1 MSYYFSARSLIASI
15 INLMSEIINVIG
27 GGLAG
32 VEAAWQAARLGVKVR
47 LYEMRP
53 VQQTPAHR
61 TDKLAEI
68 VCSNSLKT
76 DEPGTAPYLLKE
88 ELRRGRSLV
97 MEAAAATR
105 VPAGAALSVDR
116 IKFAELITERI
127 KAHPNIEIVR
137 EEVRAIVSIGTTPSA
152 QSGHP
157 SSEQEGRSQSSPPVL
172 GGVSAASADGVVALH
187 KEPLHN
193 GVAAETDSYFA
204 SAPLLNKEGSLDDVW
219 IIATG
224 PLTSDSLTESIMKF
238 TGDDQ
243 LYFYDAIAPIVA
255 ADSIDMSIAFKA
267 ARYGKGGD
275 DYINCPMDREQY
287 ETFIN
292 ELLAAKS
299 VPLKR
304 FEETRWFESCLP
316 IEEIARRG
324 VDTLRFGPMKPKGLP
339 DPKTGYEPY
348 ACVQLRQENLM
359 ADAYGLVGFQNH
371 LRYGEQARVLRL
383 IPGLENAE
391 FLQFGQ
397 IHRNTFINS
406 PKILNEDLSTR
417 TNPNLFFAGQ
427 ITGVEGYVE
436 SVATGW
442 IAGINAVRTLR
453 GQPLLTAPPTS
464 AIGAL
469 CRYVSNVETKNFQ
482 PVNITFG
489 LLEPLPVELRKKH
502 RNKRERHVIQVERA
516 LTDWD
521 EWLEEIKGRDAKM
534 QAV

>member
-1 MSYYFSARSLIASI
+1 VSDFVNI
-15 INLMSEIINVIG
+15 IG

-32 VEAAWQAARLGVKVR
+32 VEAAWQAANLGVSVR
-47 LYEMRP
+47 LFEMRP
-53 VQQTPAHR
+53 LTQTPAHR

-88 ELRRGRSLV
+88 ELRRGGSLV
-97 MEAAAATR
+97 MEAAAATH

-116 IKFAELITERI
+116 IKFAEFITEKI
-127 KAHPNIEIVR
+127 EQHPNIEIVR
-137 EEVRAIVSIGTTPSA
+137 EEVKLLSNG
-152 QSGHP
+152 
-157 SSEQEGRSQSSPPVL
+157 EQDARPPVTI
-172 GGVSAASADGVVALH
+172 V
-187 KEPLHN
+187 
-193 GVAAETDSYFA
+193 
-204 SAPLLNKEGSLDDVW
+204 
-219 IIATG
+219 ATG
-224 PLTSDSLTESIMKF
+224 PLTSDALTAEIMRF

-243 LYFYDAIAPIVA
+243 LYFYDAIAPIVT

-275 DYINCPMDREQY
+275 DYINCPMSRDEYQI
-287 ETFIN
+287 FFD
-292 ELLAAKS
+292 ELVKANS

-304 FEETRWFESCLP
+304 FEDTKWFESCLP

-339 DPKTGYEPY
+339 DPRTGEEPY

-359 ADAYGLVGFQNH
+359 ADAYGFVGFQNH
-371 LRYGEQARVLRL
+371 LRYGEQERVLKL
-383 IPGLENAE
+383 IPGLQNAE
-391 FLQFGQ
+391 FLRFGQ

-417 TNPNLFFAGQ
+417 SNPRLFFAGQ

-442 IAGINAVRTLR
+442 LAGHNAVRTLR
-453 GQPLLTAPPTS
+453 GQPLLTAPQTS

-502 RNKRERHVIQVERA
+502 RRKRERHIIQVERA
-516 LTDWD
+516 LEDWD
-521 EWLEEIKGRDAKM
+521 EWMTDLQRKDAKT
-534 QAV
+534 QSN

>member
-1 MSYYFSARSLIASI
+1 MGNFVD
-15 INLMSEIINVIG
+15 VIG

-32 VEAAWQAARLGVKVR
+32 VEAAWQAAEMGASVR

-53 VQQTPAHR
+53 VVQTPAHR

-76 DEPGTAPYLLKE
+76 DEPGSAPYLLKE
-88 ELRRGRSLV
+88 ELRRGGSLV
-97 MEAAAATR
+97 LEAAAATR

-116 IKFAELITERI
+116 IKFAEYITEKI
-127 KAHPNIEIVR
+127 ESHPKIAIVR
-137 EEVRAIVSIGTTPSA
+137 EEVTRIVNEA
-152 QSGHP
+152 DRH
-157 SSEQEGRSQSSPPVL
+157 GRV
-172 GGVSAASADGVVALH
+172 
-187 KEPLHN
+187 
-193 GVAAETDSYFA
+193 T
-204 SAPLLNKEGSLDDVW
+204 

-224 PLTSDSLTESIMKF
+224 PLTSDALTAEIMKF

-267 ARYGKGGD
+267 ARYDKGGA

-287 ETFIN
+287 ERFIA
-292 ELLAAKS
+292 ELLEAKS

-304 FEETRWFESCLP
+304 FEETHWFESCLP

-324 VDTLRFGPMKPKGLP
+324 PETLRFGPMKPKGLRH
-339 DPKTGYEPY
+339 PKTGEEPY

-371 LRYGEQARVLRL
+371 LRYGEQERVLKL

-406 PKILNEDLSTR
+406 PTILNETLATR
-417 TNPNLFFAGQ
+417 KDPNLFFAGQ

-442 IAGINAVRTLR
+442 LAGRNAVRTLR
-453 GQPLLTAPPTS
+453 REPLITAPQTS

-489 LLEPLPVELRKKH
+489 LLEPLPPELRKKY
-502 RNKRERHVIQVERA
+502 RRKRERHVFQVERA
-516 LTDWD
+516 LNDWD
-521 EWLEEIKGRDAKM
+521 EWYRTLDESASELTFSEQSA
-534 QAV
+534 A

>member
-1 MSYYFSARSLIASI
+1 MEL
-15 INLMSEIINVIG
+15 INVIG

-32 VEAAWQAARLGVKVR
+32 VEAAWQAAELGAKVR
-47 LYEMRP
+47 LFEMRP
-53 VQQTPAHR
+53 VANTPAHR

-76 DEPGTAPYLLKE
+76 DEPGSAPYLLKE
-88 ELRRGRSLV
+88 ELRRGGSLV
-97 MEAAAATR
+97 MEVAAATR

-116 IKFAELITERI
+116 IKFAEMVTERI
-127 KAHPNIEIVR
+127 EAHPSIEIVR
-137 EEVRAIVSIGTTPSA
+137 EEFTEIPTGKQYAC
-152 QSGHP
+152 
-157 SSEQEGRSQSSPPVL
+157 PPV
-172 GGVSAASADGVVALH
+172 
-187 KEPLHN
+187 
-193 GVAAETDSYFA
+193 T
-204 SAPLLNKEGSLDDVW
+204 

-224 PLTSDSLTESIMKF
+224 PLTSDALTREIMRL

-275 DYINCPMDREQY
+275 DYINCPMSPDEYQVFFDALV
-287 ETFIN
+287 E
-292 ELLAAKS
+292 AKS

-304 FEETRWFESCLP
+304 FEETHWFESCLP

-339 DPKTGYEPY
+339 DPRTGREPY

-359 ADAYGLVGFQNH
+359 ADAYGFVGFQNH
-371 LRYGEQARVLRL
+371 LRYGEQERVLRL
-383 IPGLENAE
+383 IPGLQNAE

-406 PKILNEDLSTR
+406 PKILNENLSTR
-417 TNPNLFFAGQ
+417 ANPLVFFAGQ

-442 IAGINAVRTLR
+442 LAGINAVRVSH
-453 GQPLLTAPPTS
+453 GQDMLTAPSTS

-489 LLEPLPVELRKKH
+489 LLEPLPVELRKKY
-502 RNKRERHVIQVERA
+502 RNKRERHMIQVDRA
-516 LTDWD
+516 LNEWD
-521 EWLEEIKGRDAKM
+521 GWINQLNKSIMEAYT
-534 QAV
+534 

>member
-1 MSYYFSARSLIASI
+1 MSVS
-15 INLMSEIINVIG
+15 INVIG

-32 VEAAWQAARLGVKVR
+32 VEAAWQAAEMGANVR
-47 LYEMRP
+47 LFEMRP

-76 DEPGTAPYLLKE
+76 DEPGSAPYLLKE
-88 ELRRGRSLV
+88 ELRRGGSLV
-97 MEAAAATR
+97 MDVAAETR

-116 IKFAELITERI
+116 IKFAEMITERI
-127 KAHPNIEIVR
+127 GSHPNIEVIR
-137 EEVRAIVSIGTTPSA
+137 QEVVSI
-152 QSGHP
+152 
-157 SSEQEGRSQSSPPVL
+157 
-172 GGVSAASADGVVALH
+172 AAPGADSTIV
-187 KEPLHN
+187 
-193 GVAAETDSYFA
+193 
-204 SAPLLNKEGSLDDVW
+204 
-219 IIATG
+219 ATG
-224 PLTSDSLTESIMKF
+224 PLTSDALTRDIMRL

-255 ADSIDMSIAFKA
+255 ADSIDMSIAFRA

-275 DYINCPMDREQY
+275 DYINCPMSADEY
-287 ETFIN
+287 NVFYK
-292 ELLAAKS
+292 ELMEAKK

-304 FEETRWFESCLP
+304 FEDTHWFESCLP
-316 IEEIARRG
+316 IEEAARRG
-324 VDTLRFGPMKPKGLP
+324 IDTLRYGPMKPRGLS
-339 DPKTGYEPY
+339 DPRTGREPW
-348 ACVQLRQENLM
+348 ACVQLRQENMM
-359 ADAYGLVGFQNH
+359 ADAYGMVGFQNH
-371 LRYGEQARVLRL
+371 LRYGEQERVLRL

-406 PKILNEDLSTR
+406 PKILNESLETR
-417 TNPNLFFAGQ
+417 ANPHLFFAGQ

-442 IAGINAVRTLR
+442 LAGINAVRSAR
-453 GQPLLTAPPTS
+453 GETLLTAPRSS

-502 RNKRERHVIQVERA
+502 RNKRERHAIQVEMA
-516 LTDWD
+516 LADWN
-521 EWLEEIKGRDAKM
+521 EFLRTN
-534 QAV
+534 

>member
-1 MSYYFSARSLIASI
+1 M
-15 INLMSEIINVIG
+15 NEVINVIG

-32 VEAAWQAARLGVKVR
+32 VEAAWQAAELGVTVR

-76 DEPGTAPYLLKE
+76 DEPGSAPYLLKE
-88 ELRRGRSLV
+88 ELRRGNSLV
-97 MEAAAATR
+97 MEAAAATK

-116 IKFAELITERI
+116 GKFAELITERI
-127 KAHPNIEIVR
+127 EAHPNIEIVR
-137 EEVRAIVSIGTTPSA
+137 EEFTSIDPDEIT
-152 QSGHP
+152 
-157 SSEQEGRSQSSPPVL
+157 
-172 GGVSAASADGVVALH
+172 
-187 KEPLHN
+187 
-193 GVAAETDSYFA
+193 
-204 SAPLLNKEGSLDDVW
+204 
-219 IIATG
+219 IICTG
-224 PLTSDSLTESIMKF
+224 PLTSDALTREIMKV

-243 LYFYDAIAPIVA
+243 LYFYDAIAPIIA

-267 ARYGKGGD
+267 ARYDKGGD

-287 ETFIN
+287 ETFVA
-292 ELLAAKS
+292 EVLAAKP
-299 VPLKR
+299 VPIKR
-304 FEETRWFESCLP
+304 FEDTQWFESCLP

-324 VDTLRFGPMKPKGLP
+324 PETLRFGPMKPKGLRH
-339 DPKTGYEPY
+339 PKTGEEPY

-359 ADAYGLVGFQNH
+359 ADAYGMVGFQNH
-371 LRYGEQARVLRL
+371 LKYGEQARVLRL
-383 IPGLENAE
+383 IPGLESAE
-391 FLQFGQ
+391 FLQYGQ

-406 PKILNEDLSTR
+406 PTILNETLVTKA
-417 TNPNLFFAGQ
+417 NPKLFFAGQ

-442 IAGINAVRTLR
+442 LAGINAVRVLR
-453 GQPLLTAPPTS
+453 NQPLLTAPSTS

-489 LLEPLPVELRKKH
+489 LLEQLPVELRKKH
-502 RNKRERHVIQVERA
+502 RNKRERHMIQVELA
-516 LTDWD
+516 LVDWD
-521 EWLEEIKGRDAKM
+521 KWIQSLPLTSGNGLISSSR
-534 QAV
+534 VV

>member
-1 MSYYFSARSLIASI
+1 MARITDPVQNMIYNRTAMNEVL
-15 INLMSEIINVIG
+15 NVVG

-32 VEAAWQAARLGVKVR
+32 VEAAWQAAERGVKVR

-76 DEPGTAPYLLKE
+76 DEPGSAPYLLKE
-88 ELRRGRSLV
+88 ELRRGGSMVL
-97 MEAAAATR
+97 EAAHATR

-116 IKFAELITERI
+116 VKFAEMITERVE
-127 KAHPNIEIVR
+127 AHPNIEIVR
-137 EEVRAIVSIGTTPSA
+137 EEVTSIP
-152 QSGHP
+152 
-157 SSEQEGRSQSSPPVL
+157 
-172 GGVSAASADGVVALH
+172 ADGV
-187 KEPLHN
+187 
-193 GVAAETDSYFA
+193 T
-204 SAPLLNKEGSLDDVW
+204 

-224 PLTSDSLTESIMKF
+224 PLTSDALTREIMKL

-243 LYFYDAIAPIVA
+243 LYFYDAIAPIIA
-255 ADSIDMSIAFKA
+255 ADSIDMTIAFKA
-267 ARYGKGGD
+267 ARYDKGGD
-275 DYINCPMDREQY
+275 DYINCPMDKDQY
-287 ETFIN
+287 EVFIDA
-292 ELLAAKS
+292 LLNANS

-304 FEETRWFESCLP
+304 FEETHWFESCLP

-324 VDTLRFGPMKPKGLP
+324 PETLRFGPMKPKGLR
-339 DPKTGYEPY
+339 DPRTGEEPW
-348 ACVQLRQENLM
+348 ACVQLRQENMM
-359 ADAYGLVGFQNH
+359 ADAYGMVGFQNH
-371 LRYGEQARVLRL
+371 LRYGEQERVLKL

-406 PKILNEDLSTR
+406 PAILNESLATR
-417 TNPNLFFAGQ
+417 ENPRLFFAGQ

-442 IAGINAVRTLR
+442 MAGINAVNVLR
-453 GQPLLTAPPTS
+453 NNAMITAPPTS
-464 AIGAL
+464 AIGSL

-489 LLEPLPVELRKKH
+489 LLEPLPPELRKKY
-502 RNKRERHVIQVERA
+502 RRKRERHIFQVERA
-516 LTDWD
+516 LKDWD
-521 EWLEEIKGRDAKM
+521 DWIEEYCRCL
-534 QAV
+534 

>member
-1 MSYYFSARSLIASI
+1 M
-15 INLMSEIINVIG
+15 NETINVIG

-32 VEAAWQAARLGVKVR
+32 VEAAWQAAEMGAHVK

-61 TDKLAEI
+61 TDQLAEI

-76 DEPGTAPYLLKE
+76 DEPGSAPYLLKE
-88 ELRRGRSLV
+88 ELRRGGWMVLEV
-97 MEAAAATR
+97 AHATR

-116 IKFAELITERI
+116 GKFAEMITARVE
-127 KAHPNIEIVR
+127 AHPNIEVIR
-137 EEVRAIVSIGTTPSA
+137 EEITEIPVGT
-152 QSGHP
+152 Q
-157 SSEQEGRSQSSPPVL
+157 
-172 GGVSAASADGVVALH
+172 AASLQVSDSDTRRQ
-187 KEPLHN
+187 
-193 GVAAETDSYFA
+193 AACVPT
-204 SAPLLNKEGSLDDVW
+204 

-224 PLTSDSLTESIMKF
+224 PLTSDALTKEIMKL

-243 LYFYDAIAPIVA
+243 LYFYDAIAPIIA

-267 ARYGKGGD
+267 ARYDKGGD
-275 DYINCPMDREQY
+275 DYINCPMDRDQY
-287 ETFIN
+287 EVFIDAVLN
-292 ELLAAKS
+292 AKS

-304 FEETRWFESCLP
+304 FEDTHWFESCLP

-324 VDTLRFGPMKPKGLP
+324 PETLRFGPMKPKGLRH
-339 DPKTGYEPY
+339 PKTGEEPW
-348 ACVQLRQENLM
+348 ACVQLRQENMM
-359 ADAYGLVGFQNH
+359 ADAYGMVGFQNH
-371 LRYGEQARVLRL
+371 LRYGEQERVLKL

-406 PKILNEDLSTR
+406 PKILNESLETR
-417 TNPNLFFAGQ
+417 TNPRLFFAGQ

-442 IAGINAVRTLR
+442 LAGINAVRVAR
-453 GQPLLTAPPTS
+453 GLDMITAPQTS

-489 LLEPLPVELRKKH
+489 LLEPLPVELRKKY
-502 RNKRERHVIQVERA
+502 RNKRERHSIQVDLA
-516 LTDWD
+516 LKDWD
-521 EWLEEIKGRDAKM
+521 AWLKDLSPTATHIKA
-534 QAV
+534 

>member
-1 MSYYFSARSLIASI
+1 MKEVNI
-15 INLMSEIINVIG
+15 IG

-32 VEAAWQAARLGVKVR
+32 VEAAWQAAESGAKVK

-76 DEPGTAPYLLKE
+76 DEAGTAPYLLKE
-88 ELRRGRSLV
+88 ELRRGKSLV
-97 MEAAAATR
+97 MEAANLTKI
-105 VPAGAALSVDR
+105 PAGAALAVDR
-116 IKFAELITERI
+116 HKFAEYITAKIEN
-127 KAHPNIEIVR
+127 HPRIEIIR
-137 EEVRAIVSIGTTPSA
+137 EEVREIPSDEIA
-152 QSGHP
+152 
-157 SSEQEGRSQSSPPVL
+157 V
-172 GGVSAASADGVVALH
+172 
-187 KEPLHN
+187 
-193 GVAAETDSYFA
+193 
-204 SAPLLNKEGSLDDVW
+204 
-219 IIATG
+219 IATG
-224 PLTSDSLTESIMKF
+224 PLTSEALTIEIMKL

-275 DYINCPMDREQY
+275 DYINCPFTPEQY
-287 ETFIN
+287 AHFYN
-292 ELLAAKS
+292 ELINAKS

-304 FEETRWFESCLP
+304 FEETHWFESCLP
-316 IEEIARRG
+316 IEETARRG
-324 VDTLRFGPMKPKGLP
+324 VDTLRFACMKPKGLP
-339 DPKTGYEPY
+339 DPKTGREPY
-348 ACVQLRQENLM
+348 AAVQLRQENLM
-359 ADAYGLVGFQNH
+359 ADAYSLVGFQNH

-406 PKILNEDLSTR
+406 PKILNAGLQTR
-417 TNPNLFFAGQ
+417 KSESLFFAGQ

-436 SVATGW
+436 SVGTGW
-442 IAGINAVRTLR
+442 LAGLNAARLAR
-453 GQPLLTAPPTS
+453 NENLISAPASS

-489 LLEPLPVELRKKH
+489 LLEPLPTELRKKH
-502 RNKRERHVIQVERA
+502 RNKRERHQIQVELA
-516 LTDWD
+516 LKDWD
-521 EWLEEIKGRDAKM
+521 GWLFDIGLAEMKA
-534 QAV
+534 AA

>member
-1 MSYYFSARSLIASI
+1 MDFV
-15 INLMSEIINVIG
+15 NVIG

-32 VEAAWQAARLGVKVR
+32 VEAAWQAANLGVQVR
-47 LYEMRP
+47 LFEMRP
-53 VQQTPAHR
+53 LTQTPAHR

-88 ELRRGRSLV
+88 ELRRGGSLV
-97 MEAAAATR
+97 MTAAAATR

-116 IKFAELITERI
+116 IKFAEFITEKIER
-127 KAHPNIEIVR
+127 HPNIEIVR
-137 EEVRAIVSIGTTPSA
+137 EEVTRIPDAP
-152 QSGHP
+152 
-157 SSEQEGRSQSSPPVL
+157 
-172 GGVSAASADGVVALH
+172 DG
-187 KEPLHN
+187 
-193 GVAAETDSYFA
+193 
-204 SAPLLNKEGSLDDVW
+204 DVT

-224 PLTSDSLTESIMKF
+224 PLTSDALTAEIMRF

-275 DYINCPMDREQY
+275 DYINCPMSRDEY
-287 ETFIN
+287 KTFFDALV
-292 ELLAAKS
+292 EAKS

-339 DPKTGYEPY
+339 DPRTGSEPY

-359 ADAYGLVGFQNH
+359 ADAYGFVGFQNH
-371 LRYGEQARVLRL
+371 LRYGEQERVLKL
-383 IPGLENAE
+383 IPGLQNAE

-406 PKILNEDLSTR
+406 PKILHENLSTR
-417 TNPNLFFAGQ
+417 SNPRLFFAGQ

-442 IAGINAVRTLR
+442 LAGHNGVRVIR
-453 GQPLLTAPPTS
+453 GSRLLTAPQTS

-502 RNKRERHVIQVERA
+502 RNKRERHSVQVERA
-516 LTDWD
+516 LVDWD
-521 EWLEEIKGRDAKM
+521 EFISEFYRRDADS
-534 QAV
+534 QRLSVLVA